1 MQHTQYA
8 DPHHLGHHALLRA
21 LKYLP
26 LVVIGLVA
34 AYEHSP
40 LLLAVLALAAGLGL
54 ALRDRVE
61 RLEHGPVTAVPPT
74 AIRVGGDGGS
84 FPGAEP
90 QAVAPNANGTVVLDG
105 GSLEHHAS

>member
-54 ALRDRVE
+54 GTGYPADLQRLHECNADRVYPDPGIFS
-61 RLEHGPVTAVPPT
+61 LSLTSPGPV
-74 AIRVGGDGGS
+74 
-84 FPGAEP
+84 
-90 QAVAPNANGTVVLDG
+90 QG
-105 GSLEHHAS
+105 GSLSAQGP